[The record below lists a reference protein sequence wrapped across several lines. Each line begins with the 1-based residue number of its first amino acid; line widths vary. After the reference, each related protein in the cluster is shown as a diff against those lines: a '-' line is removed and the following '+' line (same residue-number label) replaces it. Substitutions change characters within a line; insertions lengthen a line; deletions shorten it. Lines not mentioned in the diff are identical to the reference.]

1 MDNSISTSLAGKRIA
16 ITRAARQS
24 AELLEKFEKLGAL
37 PTLLPLVSFA
47 APEDFA
53 PMDAA
58 LDQLEQFDWIIFT
71 SENAVRAVVKRA
83 SVRGNLRNVAG
94 RRSRAA
100 AVGPTTAAAAQR
112 AGFLV
117 DYQAKTHSGVALAH
131 ELGKR
136 VQSQSIL
143 LPRSDRANPD
153 LPKLLRDY
161 GAEVTEVIAYRTVTP
176 VNLDR
181 DKIAG
186 IVNGESEAL
195 LFFSPTAVEH
205 FAALVGDKMLSV
217 LQDRLAITAVGPIT
231 ANALHQAGVKTMIVA
246 EDTTSDAVIAALEQ
260 HFADIAKVAAAGV
273 TKA

>member
-1 MDNSISTSLAGKRIA
+1 VDKLGASSLAGKRVV

-24 AELLEKFEKLGAL
+24 VGLVEKLGKRGAL
-37 PTLLPLVSFA
+37 PSLLPLVSFS
-47 APEDFA
+47 APEDYG

-83 SVRGNLRNVAG
+83 GVRGNLRNVAG

-100 AVGPTTAAAAQR
+100 AVGPTTAAAAER

-117 DYQAKTHSGVALAH
+117 DYQAKTHSGAALAH
-131 ELGKR
+131 ELGER
-136 VQSQSIL
+136 VRHQSIF
-143 LPRSDRANPD
+143 LPRSDRANRE
-153 LPKLLRDY
+153 LPRLLRDY

-181 DKIAG
+181 KKIAS
-186 IVNGESEAL
+186 IVNGEFDAI

-205 FAALVGDKMLSV
+205 FAGIVGDKILGVVQNRM
-217 LQDRLAITAVGPIT
+217 AITAVGPIT
-231 ANALHQAGVKTMIVA
+231 ANALDQAGVKTLVVA
-246 EDTTSDAVIAALEQ
+246 EDTTSDAVITALEQ
-260 HFADIAKVAAAGV
+260 HFAGAIRVSAAGISQE
-273 TKA
+273 